1 MQQIHVYNTWMI
13 SQTLKEIVLNRLIGE
28 NSLMTNSTDHVIQRT
43 IHRHILDQL
52 AKHNFDMTMNNL
64 YRYIHIISS
73 THSFEFLKM
82 QLHTNH
88 KILRRNKS
96 YVMVP
101 KVHTKRRCWSLGLL
115 CKKTSPRVPKVMV
128 FEVNFKI
135 DYLLS

>member
-1 MQQIHVYNTWMI
+1 MYLFTHQLANMWII
-13 SQTLKEIVLNRLIGE
+13 PQTLKEIILNRLIGL
-28 NSLMTNSTDHVIQRT
+28 NSLNTNSTENVIQRT
-43 IHRHILDQL
+43 ILSVVRFWIDILLWSDFEQPL
-52 AKHNFDMTMNNL
+52 PVQTYNL
-64 YRYIHIISS
+64 INPFFWIS
-73 THSFEFLKM
+73 ENAA
-82 QLHTNH
+82 TNH

-115 CKKTSPRVPKVMV
+115 CKKTPPRVPKVMV